1 MVNKSKNAVEG
12 DVIDKVINDECASDE
27 ELLLQYVVC
36 GEGELLYLDTYLTE
50 TFGMGLRD

>member
-1 MVNKSKNAVEG
+1 MEG
-12 DVIDKVINDECASDE
+12 DVIDKVINDGCASDE
-27 ELLLQYVVC
+27 ELLFQYVVC